1 MSLARLKAGKALLA
15 CALAIGLMPTTAL
28 AGELDDDISAQART
42 DLPNNSPAAES
53 QTDTEGISPTP
64 KAWWGTNIKST

>member
-15 CALAIGLMPTTAL
+15 CALTIGLMPTTAL
-28 AGELDDDISAQART
+28 AGEPNDSISAQAQT

-64 KAWWGTNIKST
+64 KA

>member
-28 AGELDDDISAQART
+28 AGELDDDISAQEYPQPRRHGG
-42 DLPNNSPAAES
+42 E
-53 QTDTEGISPTP
+53 
-64 KAWWGTNIKST
+64 TNIKST